1 MKRLSAY
8 ILIIAMLVQ
17 PIWADVYN
25 QIQAVKTYT
34 PPAITGDIASDLTG
48 DSDYLSRIA
57 NYNFSD
63 VTGRAKID
71 AIRLAL
77 FGITAGRGNRQF
89 GGTAAIKNI
98 EALTMLVRMFGD
110 DTALIQAVTTANP
123 NANSAQRSAALQD
136 AYFNEAATLGI
147 IAAGE
152 DMSYSAPASRQNIA
166 RWLVN
171 AGGLTA
177 TVTQNTLY
185 QASDWQQIQAQN
197 VDAAALL
204 LDQRIMSIGADGRF
218 NPNGTLSRAGFASI
232 LGEVFDKFADT
243 LGVTSNYAVVIGTKT
258 TTTSDGAQTTLTMRG
273 TDNNVFSVALQSN
286 SNGLSVYKNG
296 QLTSH
301 QALVVGDE
309 INYLVQDKRI
319 AYSVV
324 LDSHSVLDKLIETY
338 QGYDDIAIW
347 QGTVMSNQNEVDNTS
362 TPTVNQRR
370 LRLRLTDGS
379 VVDLVSRDDPARGI
393 DNQYL
398 VRSATAYLA
407 PSSLVV
413 GQALTVYT
421 QGNNILYAETGRE
434 AISVLK
440 GNLRFIDL
448 TTTPQQIVL
457 IDNNDQIHILP
468 VSGSANINV
477 NYYRAKLSDLK
488 VGAYATVQLA
498 GGEVVY
504 IAADSYQPAP
514 GYIPPAGKTTFGTI
528 SQINDTQ
535 FNVLE
540 DDTAYYYDS
549 QTQFYLGESKVAA
562 NQLKVGDKV
571 KLYFDDIYSTVP
583 SKISIEGA
591 EQLVAQLIRGQLFS
605 YNQFSDE
612 ITVGERYQLINSQ
625 WQSQTSAYS
634 DTYKLAR
641 DVAIYIGEQKIDKTS
656 FNADY
661 NQRDA
666 YFVVKDNYGRAE
678 VVKIVFKDGFE
689 RHYNDVVGDFSNVL
703 NKLELKN
710 NVNISFGEG
719 TIFVQ
724 DNRIVDKSVLRDN
737 ATVYVLS
744 NQVNGQ
750 DSAQIISV
758 LPDIK
763 DIFKTIY
770 AGAVDVVNP
779 YDVRINY
786 FATASGYQWTA
797 VQPLD
802 KTLYIS
808 DDTKI
813 YNATTDKWISREL
826 FFNDA
831 YSAEEN
837 KDDNGKGLEYQ
848 RYYGVFITDGYD
860 NLIALRLRYKELVKN
875 SDIDDSIKAESA
887 ISQKLDDILKDTVFT
902 MGTIADNNDDWQ
914 RVSLNNSHNYVKYSG
929 EWQANSTA
937 TFVELSEAVIIKA
950 GRQIDYSELKLGDT
964 IYVIRYDED
973 ALVAYVEN

>member
-1 MKRLSAY
+1 M
-8 ILIIAMLVQ
+8 LIQ
-17 PIWADVYN
+17 PIWANPYD
-25 QIQAVKTYT
+25 QIQAVKSYT
-34 PPAITGDIASDLTG
+34 PPAIEGEIASDLTG
-48 DSDYLSRIA
+48 DTDYLSRIA
-57 NYNFSD
+57 NYNFND
-63 VTGRAKID
+63 VTGRVKID

-77 FGITAGRGNRQF
+77 FGITTGRGNRQF

-110 DTALIQAVTTANP
+110 DMALIQAVTTANP
-123 NANSAQRSAALQD
+123 NATSSQRSAALQA
-136 AYFNEAATLGI
+136 AYFNEATALGI
-147 IAAGE
+147 IAANE
-152 DMSYSAPASRQNIA
+152 DLSYSALASRQNIA

-177 TVTQNTLY
+177 TVSQNTLY

-197 VDAAALL
+197 VDAVALL
-204 LDQRIMSIGADGRF
+204 LDQRIMTLGADGRF
-218 NPNGTLSRAGFASI
+218 NPNGTVSRANFASV
-232 LGEVFDKFADT
+232 LGEVFEKFADK
-243 LGVTSNYAVVIGTKT
+243 LDVNNNYAVVIGKQT
-258 TTTSDGAQTTLTMRG
+258 TANSGDTQTTLTMRG
-273 TDNNVFSVALQSN
+273 TDNKVFSVTLQSDT
-286 SNGLSVYKNG
+286 NGLSVYKNG

-309 INYLVQDKRI
+309 INYLVQKKRI

-324 LDSHSVLDKLIETY
+324 LDSHSVLDKIIQAY
-338 QGYDDIAIW
+338 QKYDDIVVQ
-347 QGTVMSNQNEVDNTS
+347 QGTIMSNQSEVDNTANA
-362 TPTVNQRR
+362 TVNQQR
-370 LRLRLTDGS
+370 LRLRLDDGS
-379 VVDLVSRDDPARGI
+379 VVDLVSRNDPKTGI

-398 VRSATAYLA
+398 VRSGTDYLA
-407 PSSLVV
+407 PSNLAV
-413 GQALTVYT
+413 GQALTIYT
-421 QGNNILYAETGRE
+421 QDANILYAETGRE
-434 AISVLK
+434 AISELK
-440 GNLRFIDL
+440 GNLRFVDL
-448 TTTPQQIVL
+448 TTTPQQIAL
-457 IDNNDQIHILP
+457 IDNNDKIHILP
-468 VSGSANINV
+468 VSSSANINI
-477 NYYRAKLSDLK
+477 NYYQAKLSDLK
-488 VGAYATVQLA
+488 VGAYATVQMA
-498 GGEVVY
+498 RGEVVY

-514 GYIPPAGKTTFGTI
+514 GYIPPAGKTTFATI
-528 SQINDTQ
+528 SQINGTQ

-540 DDTAYYYDS
+540 DDKTYYYDS
-549 QTQFYLGESKVAA
+549 QTQFYLGESKIAA

-612 ITVGERYQLINSQ
+612 ITVGERYQLINNQWKSQ
-625 WQSQTSAYS
+625 KSPYS

-724 DNRIVDKSVLRDN
+724 DNRVVDKSVLRDN
-737 ATVYVLS
+737 ATIYVLS
-744 NQVNGQ
+744 NQVNGV
-750 DSAQIISV
+750 DNAQIISV

-786 FATASGYQWTA
+786 FASASGYKWTT
-797 VQPLD
+797 VQSLE
-802 KTLYIS
+802 KTLYLS

-813 YNATTDKWISREL
+813 YNATTDKWITREL

-837 KDDNGKGLEYQ
+837 KDDNNKGLKYQ

-875 SDIDDSIKAESA
+875 NDIDDSIAAESA
-887 ISQKLDDILKDTVFT
+887 IADKLNKILKDTVFT
-902 MGTIADNNDDWQ
+902 MGTIAEKNDSWQ

-950 GRQIDYSELKLGDT
+950 GQQIEYSELKRGDT